1 MKARL
6 LARRVNARLW
16 LGGVLPVLAVLA
28 APILLPP
35 FYVALFA
42 YVGLAAMI
50 AVGLVL
56 MTGIAGQTSFGQAAF
71 AGIAAYATAVLTRDY
86 GWSPWLTLPVALV
99 LVAIAACLVGVVT
112 VRLSGHF
119 LPLGTIAW
127 GSAAYYLFGTIPGLG
142 GYNGLAEVPGLP
154 PFEQPNERL
163 MLLFVGLVLL
173 GMLLLT
179 RNLLDSRQGRAI
191 RALAAGRAMA
201 ESMGVDTARLAL
213 WVFLVAALYA
223 GLSGWLYA
231 HLQRQVSPTPFDLT
245 AGIEYLFM
253 VIIGGAGSLWG
264 AVLGAGVV
272 TLLRDQLNDWLPRL
286 FGRPGNFEGMA
297 FAAII
302 ILVMQRM
309 PGGLVPFVARLLP
322 TSRPMPV
329 PDAPRLP
336 AADHPGGQVLSA
348 EGITKRFGGL
358 VANDGVGLTVAAG
371 QIVALI
377 GPNGAGKSTMFNQL
391 SGLIT
396 PDGGSIRLHGQVVT
410 GKPPRRMARLGLG
423 RTFQHVRL
431 LPGRPVLENIALGA
445 HTRGRASMLAAMLRL
460 DRAEERQLLAE
471 AARQADRLGLGPVLH
486 QRAGD
491 LSLGQQ
497 RIVEI
502 ARALCLHPAALLL
515 DEPAAGLRLQEKE
528 ELAACL
534 RALRAEGVAVLL
546 VEHDMD
552 FLMGLADH
560 VVVMEFGRKIAEGR
574 PEQVQADPR
583 VLDAY
588 LGGVE

>member
-1 MKARL
+1 MTRWLAGGVAPL
-6 LARRVNARLW
+6 LALLA
-16 LGGVLPVLAVLA
+16 GVA
-28 APILLPP
+28 LLPP
-35 FYVALFA
+35 FYVALFS

-71 AGIAAYATAVLTRDY
+71 AGIAAYTTAVLTRSY
-86 GWSPWLTLPVALV
+86 GWSPWLTLPVALM
-99 LVAIAACLVGVVT
+99 LVAVAALLVGVVT

-127 GSAAYYLFGTIPGLG
+127 GSAAYYLFGTLPGLG
-142 GYNGLAEVPGLP
+142 GFNGIPEVPGLP
-154 PFEQPNERL
+154 PFSGPGGRW
-163 MLLFVGLVLL
+163 MLLLIGLVLL
-173 GMLLLT
+173 GVLLLT
-179 RNLLDSRQGRAI
+179 RNLLDSRQGRAV

-201 ESMGVDTARLAL
+201 ESMGVDTAQLAL
-213 WVFLVAALYA
+213 WVFVLAALYA
-223 GLSGWLYA
+223 GVSGWLYA
-231 HLQRQVSPTPFDLT
+231 HVQRQVSPTPFSLT

-272 TLLRDQLNDWLPRL
+272 TVLRDQLNDWLPRL

-309 PGGLVPFVARLLP
+309 PGGLMPFAARLLP
-322 TSRPMPV
+322 AARAPGV
-329 PDAPRLP
+329 PDAPRLAG
-336 AADHPGGQVLSA
+336 AAHPPGEVLAA
-348 EGITKRFGGL
+348 EDVTKRFGGL
-358 VANDGVGLTVAAG
+358 VANDGVGLSVAAG

-391 SGLIT
+391 SGLLR
-396 PDGGSIRLHGQVVT
+396 PDRGAIRLHGKPVT
-410 GKPPRRMARLGLG
+410 GQPPRRMARLGMG

-431 LPGRPVLENIALGA
+431 LSGRSVLENVALGA
-445 HTRGRASMLAAMLRL
+445 HTRGRAGMLAAMLRL
-460 DRAEERQLLAE
+460 DRGEERQLLAE
-471 AARQADRLGLGPVLH
+471 AARQAERLGLGAVLH
-486 QRAGD
+486 RPAGD

-497 RIVEI
+497 RVVEI
-502 ARALCLHPAALLL
+502 ARALCLNPAVLLL
-515 DEPAAGLRLQEKE
+515 DEPAAGLRLAEKQ

-552 FLMGLADH
+552 FVMGLADR
-560 VVVMEFGRKIAEGR
+560 VVVMDFGRKIAEGR
-574 PEQVQADPR
+574 PEAVQADPR

>member
-1 MKARL
+1 MTRFSRSAFLLPL
-6 LARRVNARLW
+6 LAV
-16 LGGVLPVLAVLA
+16 VLA
-28 APILLPP
+28 PIFLPP

-50 AVGLVL
+50 SVGLVL

-86 GWSPWLTLPVALV
+86 GWSPWLTMPVALA
-99 LVAIAACLVGVVT
+99 LVAVAALMVGAVT

-142 GYNGLAEVPGLP
+142 GFNGMAEVPGLP
-154 PFEQPNERL
+154 PFDQPSERW
-163 MLLFVGLVLL
+163 MLLLIGLVLL
-173 GMLLLT
+173 GLLLLT

-231 HLQRQVSPTPFDLT
+231 HLQRQVSPTPFSLT

-272 TLLRDQLNDWLPRL
+272 TVLRDQLNDWLPRL

-309 PGGLVPFVARLLP
+309 PGGLAPFLARLLP
-322 TSRPMPV
+322 AGRPV
-329 PDAPRLP
+329 PVPNAPRLP
-336 AADHPGGQVLSA
+336 AADHPAGEVLAA

-358 VANDGVGLTVAAG
+358 VANDGVGLAVAAG
-371 QIVALI
+371 QILALI

-391 SGLIT
+391 SGLIA
-396 PDGGSIRLHGQVVT
+396 PDSGSIRLHGQSVT
-410 GKPPRRMARLGLG
+410 GQPPRRMARRGLG

-431 LPGRPVLENIALGA
+431 LAGRPVLENIALGA

-460 DRAEERQLLAE
+460 DRREERQLLAE
-471 AARQADRLGLGPVLH
+471 AARQAERLGLGPVLH

-502 ARALCLHPAALLL
+502 ARALCLDPAVLLL
-515 DEPAAGLRLQEKE
+515 DEPAAGLRLQEKQ

-552 FLMGLADH
+552 FLMGLADR

-588 LGGVE
+588 LGGVG

>member
-1 MKARL
+1 MNRRL
-6 LARRVNARLW
+6 L

-28 APILLPP
+28 GPALLPP
-35 FYVALFA
+35 FYVALFS

-71 AGIAAYATAVLTRDY
+71 AGIAAYATAALTRNG
-86 GWSPWLTLPVALV
+86 GWSPWLTLPVSLALV
-99 LVAIAACLVGVVT
+99 AVAALVIGAVT

-127 GSAAYYLFGTIPGLG
+127 GSAASYLFGIIPGLG
-142 GYNGLAEVPGLP
+142 GFNGMPEVPGLP
-154 PFEQPNERL
+154 PFNQPGGRW
-163 MLLFVGLVLL
+163 MLLFIGALLL
-173 GMLLLT
+173 GLLLLT

-191 RALAAGRAMA
+191 RALAAGRALP
-201 ESMGVDTARLAL
+201 ESMGIDTARLSL

-231 HLQRQVSPTPFDLT
+231 HVQRQVSPTPFNLT

-253 VIIGGAGSLWG
+253 AIIGGAGSLWG

-272 TLLRDQLNDWLPRL
+272 TVLRDQLNDWLPRL

-309 PGGLVPFVARLLP
+309 PGGLAPYLARLLP
-322 TSRPMPV
+322 TPLPRPI
-329 PDAPRLP
+329 PDAPPLATAP
-336 AADHPGGQVLSA
+336 HPLGEVLAADGV
-348 EGITKRFGGL
+348 TKRFGGL
-358 VANDGVGLTVAAG
+358 IANDGVGLTVDAG

-377 GPNGAGKSTMFNQL
+377 GPNGAGKSTLFNQL
-391 SGLIT
+391 GGLLR
-396 PDGGSIRLHGQVVT
+396 PDGGTIRLHGQPVT
-410 GKPPRRMARLGLG
+410 GQPPRRMARLGLG

-431 LPGRPVLENIALGA
+431 LPGRSVLENIALGA
-445 HTRGRASMLAAMLRL
+445 HIRGSAGILAAMLRL
-460 DRAEERQLLAE
+460 DRREERQLLAD
-471 AARQADRLGLGPVLH
+471 AARQADRLGLAAVLH
-486 QRAGD
+486 RPAGD
-491 LSLGQQ
+491 LPLGQQ

-502 ARALCLHPAALLL
+502 ARALCLHPALLLL
-515 DEPAAGLRLQEKE
+515 DEPAAGLRLPEKQD
-528 ELAACL
+528 LAARL
-534 RALRAEGVAVLL
+534 RTLRAEGVAVLL
-546 VEHDMD
+546 VEHDME
-552 FLMGLADH
+552 FVMGLADR
-560 VVVMEFGRKIAEGR
+560 VVVMEFGRKIAEGC

>member
-1 MKARL
+1 MNLRTLLSAGVPVLGL
-6 LARRVNARLW
+6 LA
-16 LGGVLPVLAVLA
+16 GA
-28 APILLPP
+28 AFLPP
-35 FYVALFA
+35 FYVALLS

-50 AVGLVL
+50 ATGLVL

-71 AGIAAYATAVLTRDY
+71 AGIAAYATAVLTRTY
-86 GWSPWLTLPVALV
+86 GWSPWLTLPVALT
-99 LVAIAACLVGVVT
+99 LVALAALVLGAVT

-127 GSAAYYLFGTIPGLG
+127 GSAAFYLFGTLPGLG
-142 GYNGLAEVPGLP
+142 GFNGMAELPGLP
-154 PFEQPNERL
+154 PFDRAGGRW
-163 MLLFVGLVLL
+163 MLGLIGAVVLGL
-173 GMLLLT
+173 LLLT

-191 RALAAGRAMA
+191 RALATGRALA
-201 ESMGVDTARLAL
+201 ESIGVDTAQLAL
-213 WVFLVAALYA
+213 WVFVLAALYA

-231 HLQRQVSPTPFDLT
+231 HLQRQVSPTPFNLT

-272 TLLRDQLNDWLPRL
+272 TVVRDQLNDWLPRL

-309 PGGLVPFVARLLP
+309 PAGLASYLARLLP
-322 TSRPMPV
+322 ASPSRRVPAVPAPV
-329 PDAPRLP
+329 LRAYP
-336 AADHPGGQVLSA
+336 PGEVLRA

-358 VANDGVGLTVAAG
+358 TANDGVGLSVSAG
-371 QIVALI
+371 EIVALI

-391 SGLIT
+391 GGLLR
-396 PDGGSIRLHGQVVT
+396 PDSGSIRLHGNLVAGQ
-410 GKPPRRMARLGLG
+410 PPRRMARLGLG

-431 LPGRPVLENIALGA
+431 LPSRSVLENVALGA
-445 HTRGRASMLAAMLRL
+445 HTRGRAGILAAMLRL
-460 DRAEERQLLAE
+460 DRREERLLLAE
-471 AARQADRLGLGPVLH
+471 AARQADRLGLGADLH
-486 QRAGD
+486 RRAGD
-491 LSLGQQ
+491 LPLGRQ

-502 ARALCLHPAALLL
+502 ARALCLHPALLLL
-515 DEPAAGLRLQEKE
+515 DEPAAGLRLPEKQD
-528 ELAACL
+528 LAACL
-534 RALRAEGVAVLL
+534 RGLRTEGVAVLL

-552 FLMGLADH
+552 FVMGLADR
-560 VVVMEFGRKIAEGR
+560 VVVMEFGRKIAQGR
-574 PEQVQADPR
+574 PEEIQADPR

-588 LGGVE
+588 LGGGE